1 MPVDNRLRLR
11 LCVLSIPG
19 RSVLILGRPCLTSLI
34 IVRSFPRR
42 LARAFVFETPHGNGE
57 MQVVWQL
64 STLGL
69 LVADYQ
75 KRLGL
80 TREQALAK
88 ARATLGNGVQ

>member
-1 MPVDNRLRLR
+1 
-11 LCVLSIPG
+11 
-19 RSVLILGRPCLTSLI
+19 
-34 IVRSFPRR
+34 
-42 LARAFVFETPHGNGE
+42 

-75 KRLGL
+75 KRPGL